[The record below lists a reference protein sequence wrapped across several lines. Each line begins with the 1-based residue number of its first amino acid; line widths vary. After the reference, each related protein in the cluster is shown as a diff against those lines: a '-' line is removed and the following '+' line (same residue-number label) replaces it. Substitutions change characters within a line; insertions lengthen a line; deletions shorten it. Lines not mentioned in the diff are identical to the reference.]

1 MMLYIDDEMDEMKK
15 NITNIY
21 FKSMSII
28 ISLLPPPTP
37 ATDYVIYY
45 LMTGYK
51 LTVGSRLEAVVA
63 SNGSWI

>member
-1 MMLYIDDEMDEMKK
+1 MMLYIDDEMDEMRK

-37 ATDYVIYY
+37 ATDYVIY
-45 LMTGYK
+45 
-51 LTVGSRLEAVVA
+51 
-63 SNGSWI
+63 